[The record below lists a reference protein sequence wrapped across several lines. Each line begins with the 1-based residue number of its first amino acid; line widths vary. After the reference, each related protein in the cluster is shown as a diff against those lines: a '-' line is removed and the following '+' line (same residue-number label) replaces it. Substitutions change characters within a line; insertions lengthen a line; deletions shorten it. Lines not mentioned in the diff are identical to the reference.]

1 MCQLGWVAA
10 SLGLGPVVP
19 YGCAQREPDKPSP
32 PVTRPVDPAPEPPPV
47 QTPAEPAGI
56 PGPDPAPQAAAGD
69 GWWFTEITD
78 EVGLHMIHDVG
89 VEGDFRF
96 EEIAASGCAL
106 ADFDGDGRL
115 DIYLINGTTHH
126 RRGGTDPAPEASM
139 DRLFRQMADGS
150 FVDVTLQ
157 SGLRATG
164 YGLGCAVGDYDNDG
178 DSDLYVT
185 NFGPDKLWR
194 NNGDGTFSDVSTA
207 AGIDNDLWSVPAAF
221 VDYDRDGLLD
231 LYVGNY
237 VLDPNSASCYDT
249 AGRRDYCGPQNFLPA
264 VDTLYHNEG
273 DGRFRDVSAA
283 AGITAASGPAFGI
296 VCADFNGD
304 GWDDVYVANDGT
316 NNLLWINQQDGTFVE
331 TATVAG
337 CAYNRDGAAEGGMGI
352 ALGDVDGDDRLDLF
366 ITHLQNETNTL
377 YRGAAHESWADA
389 TDRSGLGMSSYP
401 YTGFGTGLLDIDH
414 DGDLDL
420 IVANGAVKRR
430 NHPVPGAAVDEYW
443 LRYAEPNLLYVNDGT
458 GKFTEMSGRAGPLC
472 TRAEVSR
479 GLAFGDIDG
488 DGDLDVL
495 MTHADGPARLFRN
508 DTPKQGRWLI
518 VRAVDPRLNRDA
530 IGAVV
535 SVRVGDRRLRRTVI
549 AAYSYASSSQPI
561 AHFGLGDNGHIDEI
575 TVRWPDGMAER
586 FDGVPV
592 DSAVE
597 LLRGTGR
604 TIAALEPGQ

>member
-1 MCQLGWVAA
+1 MCQLGCVAA
-10 SLGLGPVVP
+10 SLGLGSVVP
-19 YGCAQREPDKPSP
+19 YGCAEREAE
-32 PVTRPVDPAPEPPPV
+32 TPAEPPTV
-47 QTPAEPAGI
+47 HTPAEPAEA
-56 PGPDPAPQAAAGD
+56 PGPDPAPRAAAAD
-69 GWWFTEITD
+69 KAWFTEITKA
-78 EVGLHMIHDVG
+78 VGLQMNHDAG
-89 VEGDFRF
+89 VEGDFHF

-115 DIYLINGTTHH
+115 DIYLVNGTTHH
-126 RRGGTDPAPEASM
+126 RRGGTDPAADAPT
-139 DRLFRQMADGS
+139 DRLFLQTADGS
-150 FVDVTLQ
+150 FVDVTAQ
-157 SGLRATG
+157 SGLQATG
-164 YGLGCAVGDYDNDG
+164 YGFGCAVGDYDNDG
-178 DSDLYVT
+178 DPDLYVT
-185 NFGPDKLWR
+185 NFGRDKLWR
-194 NNGDGTFSDVSTA
+194 NEGNGTFSDATAA
-207 AGIDNDLWSVPAAF
+207 AGIDNDLWSVAAAF

-249 AGRRDYCGPQNFLPA
+249 AGRLDYCGPQNFLPA

-273 DGRFRDVSAA
+273 GGRFRDVSAE
-283 AGITAASGPAFGI
+283 AGITAAWGPALGV

-316 NNLLWINQQDGTFVE
+316 RNLLWINQQDGTFVE

-377 YRGAAHESWADA
+377 YRGAAHESWAD
-389 TDRSGLGMSSYP
+389 TSDRSGLGMSSYP

-420 IVANGAVKRR
+420 LVANGAVKRR
-430 NHPVPGAAVDEYW
+430 NRPVRGAAVDEYW
-443 LRYAEPNLLYVNDGT
+443 LRYAEPNLLYLNDGT
-458 GKFTEMSGRAGPLC
+458 GKFTEMSWRAGPLC

-530 IGAVV
+530 LGAVV
-535 SVRVGDRRLRRTVI
+535 SVRTGDRTLRRTVI
-549 AAYSYASSSQPI
+549 ATYSYASSSQPV
-561 AHFGLGDNGHIDEI
+561 AHFGLGDIGRIDEV
-575 TVRWPDGMAER
+575 TVRWPDGMSER

-597 LLRGTGR
+597 LQRGTGQA
-604 TIAALEPGQ
+604 IAAPEPAR